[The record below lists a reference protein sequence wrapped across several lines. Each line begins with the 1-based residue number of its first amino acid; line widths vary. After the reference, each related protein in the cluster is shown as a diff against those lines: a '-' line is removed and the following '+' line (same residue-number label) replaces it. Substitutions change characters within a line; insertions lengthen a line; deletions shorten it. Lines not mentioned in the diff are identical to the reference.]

1 MREPEPE
8 PQPIEP
14 EPGAQCEEFLT
25 LHAGP
30 SATAVELTA
39 EEKPE
44 LRDPQPAFVHAP
56 WVKPIGD
63 YERRETTLVEGL
75 RYG

>member
-8 PQPIEP
+8 P
-14 EPGAQCEEFLT
+14 GARCEEFLT
-25 LHAGP
+25 LCAGP
-30 SATAVELTA
+30 SAAAVELTA

-44 LRDPQPAFVHAP
+44 LPDPQPAVAHAP
-56 WVKPIGD
+56 WVRPIRD